1 MSNDTLTRNVYYALN
16 RELLRRMLTKYFFDK
31 GFKENI
37 NKRIYPPTIQDIV
50 FKIPQISGKVEIVP
64 YVEDIDPYSN
74 IVTLGWNLFVLGT
87 KRMYLGES
95 THTSLAEIRNNIAG
109 PIWSEGINSIE
120 YVTPK
125 KIISFIVEILGESR
139 VGDLAKAP
147 KQYKERAMPLLNR
160 GDSSGWFRTQARPV
174 L

>member
-1 MSNDTLTRNVYYALN
+1 MSNDALTRNVYYALN
-16 RELLRRMLTKYFFDK
+16 KELLRRMLTKYFFDK
-31 GFKENI
+31 GFKESI
-37 NKRIYPPTIQDIV
+37 NRRIYPPIIQDIV
-50 FKIPQISGKVEIVP
+50 LKIPQISGKVEVVP

-74 IVTLGWNLFVLGT
+74 LVTLGWNLFVLGT

-95 THTSLAEIRNNIAG
+95 THTSLAEIKNNIAG

-125 KIISFIVEILGESR
+125 KVISFIVEILGESK

-147 KQYKERAMPLLNR
+147 KQYKERTMPLLNK
-160 GDSSGWFRTQARPV
+160 GDSSGWFRTR
-174 L
+174 